1 MKRWYDFK
9 CRSDNDYEV
18 AIYDEIGGWG
28 ISANELC
35 ERIRTIPE
43 NAAVTVGINSPGG
56 NVFDGIAIY
65 NTLRARNDV
74 TCRVD
79 GIAASIASVIL
90 LGGDRRVAPEGSTV
104 MVHDPSGM
112 VFGTADDMDK
122 TADVLRKIKK
132 NIVDIYSGRT
142 GLDEKRAAEL
152 MDDETWMNA
161 DEARELGFVTEV
173 STAFSAKAHDFDLSG
188 FLHPPGGGNRAGAIA
203 GVVPPPVEN
212 TRRQKH
218 TMKTLLN
225 ALAEFDLV
233 AKGVE
238 EETEAVIQVRENLT
252 ARLEPLNQIPA
263 LESRVGELTAEL
275 KKVRAAADGSLIDS
289 AVADGRIAAANK
301 PKWVGLASENED
313 AFRMALDALPKS
325 VTDSDKP
332 VPPQATGT
340 DIDIVEQYRALA
352 PGEARNKFRVE
363 HAAEL
368 TAAFSN

>member
-65 NTLRARNDV
+65 NTLRARRDV

-90 LGGDRRVAPEGSTV
+90 LGGDKRVAPKGATV

-152 MDDETWMNA
+152 MDDETWMDA
-161 DEARELGFVTEV
+161 DEAWELGFVTEV

-188 FLHPPGGGNRAGAIA
+188 FLHPPVRGNRAGAIA
-203 GVVPPPVEN
+203 GVAPPPVEN
-212 TRRQKH
+212 TEKN
-218 TMKTLLN
+218 TKPMKTLLN
-225 ALAEFDLV
+225 ALAEHKV
-233 AKGVE
+233 IAKGVE
-238 EETEAVIQVRENLT
+238 DEMEAVKQVHETLT
-252 ARLEPLNQIPA
+252 ALEERHEISQQAMATLKTSV
-263 LESRVGELTAEL
+263 LELTA
-275 KKVRAAADGSLIDS
+275 
-289 AVADGRIAAANK
+289 AANEALVDK
-301 PKWVGLASENED
+301 AISDGKLPAASKAEWLELAVKSVS
-313 AFRMALDALPKS
+313 AFELALKALPEK
-325 VTDSDKP
+325 TDTAPITPSNG
-332 VPPQATGT
+332 A

-368 TAAFSN
+368 TAALSN